1 MRQEQDGAMLN
12 APHAGTGRVRR
23 GEVRRLLVNVCVL
36 ALLVVWSGTRVQAAA
51 DEIIDRVLAV
61 ASGEVITL
69 SDVRAAREL
78 GRVSVDGASDP
89 VRAVLSQ
96 LIDRALVLA
105 EVNRFAPPEP
115 SPETIDAAF
124 EAVTARF
131 ATVDV
136 FDATLARLGVDRPFV
151 RDLLREDLR
160 IRAYLDQR
168 FTAETQ
174 GDQRTMVSDW
184 IAGLRRRSDVIDLYA
199 TVPSST
205 SGPATR

>member
-12 APHAGTGRVRR
+12 APCAGTVRTRR
-23 GEVRRLLVNVCVL
+23 GEVGRLLVHVCLL
-36 ALLVVWSGTRVQAAA
+36 ALLAVWSGTRVQAAA
-51 DEIIDRVLAV
+51 DEVIDRVLAV

-78 GRVSVDGASDP
+78 GRVSVDGAADP

-136 FDATLARLGVDRPFV
+136 FDVTLARLGVDRPFV

-199 TVPSST
+199 P